1 MKIKGLRWMATFL
14 AACMLMGAVPATA
27 FAAKE
32 TTEAAETIP
41 QVYRMDD
48 DNDTVRLVIG
58 KTPTLY
64 IGKNGTVSVTL
75 MNMEDKDWIETE
87 IWIASEDD
95 FRNHYS
101 DEITKTEDRDSEE
114 SSIVQSMKTI
124 YPFEVTDSLNRH
136 YKVGHVNKK
145 AKKTVNLNVNVK
157 KGLEEGYYPILI
169 YISKRAQGEDGMSSE
184 YAKTI
189 MAWIETKKTTGTSET
204 NEDNSEPVAFALG
217 ENQPTP
223 SANYSEVMNF
233 DVNVRNTGYKTAY
246 DVRVDMELSEDIT
259 KFPFEINDG
268 NYDRQMGNMNPDQ
281 TVAVPFSMAVREKA
295 KSGYYPI
302 KFKIRYR
309 ENENGNFAAPV
320 EDTFYVRVY
329 GKDEDDSLDSEAG
342 ENERT
347 KARIIVDSFE
357 TDPAEIYAG
366 QDFTLKVRMK
376 NASNSIVASNI
387 LFTFESETVSD
398 SPVFTTVNGSN
409 SVVVNSL
416 APGASD
422 TLTIKFSS
430 SPTAEQRSYTIT
442 INEQYDSPE
451 FKNAEESIIVDIP
464 VKQYARLSTSNMDVM
479 PDSMTVGSESNVM
492 FGINNTGKVVLY
504 NVTVNFEAD
513 SIKPTDYYVGNI
525 KPGET
530 GNVDTMLSGIAATA
544 DDGTVHVIINYEDEN
559 GQPAEP
565 VEKELTLLV
574 EEEVQEDWNMDV
586 PEDMDVSGQ
595 PASGA
600 NNKLLLAGG
609 GVAFVAV
616 IAAIVFA
623 VKFIKKR
630 KEAKQQKDDENEIS

>member
-1 MKIKGLRWMATFL
+1 MATFL
-14 AACMLMGAVPATA
+14 AACMLMGVVPATA

-75 MNMEDKDWIETE
+75 MNMEDKDWVETE

-204 NEDNSEPVAFALG
+204 DEDSSEPVAFALG
-217 ENQPTP
+217 ENQSTP

-329 GKDEDDSLDSEAG
+329 GKDEADSLDSEAG

-376 NASNSIVASNI
+376 NASNSIAASNI
-387 LFTFESETVSD
+387 LFTFESEAVSD

-451 FKNAEESIIVDIP
+451 FKNAKEA
-464 VKQYARLSTSNMDVM
+464 VKIAVGLKQEARLNTGTIEVM
-479 PDSMTVGSESNVM
+479 PDAISVGEESNVM
-492 FGINNTGKVVLY
+492 FSINNTGKVMLY
-504 NVTVNFEAD
+504 NVNAVFEAD
-513 SIKPTDYYVGNI
+513 SIQKNEAYVGNI
-525 KPGET
+525 EPGKS
-530 GNVDTMLSGIAATA
+530 GNVDTMINGIAPTT
-544 DDGTVHVIINYEDEN
+544 DDGKVKLSITYEDEN
-559 GQPAEP
+559 GKVST
-565 VEKELTLLV
+565 VEKEIQLMVNEDQSMDESNVDDTWSSDD
-574 EEEVQEDWNMDV
+574 VQ
-586 PEDMDVSGQ
+586 PEPSTTD
-595 PASGA
+595 
-600 NNKLLLAGG
+600 KLKHLAIPVGIV
-609 GVAFVAV
+609 GVVLAAV
-616 IAAIVFA
+616 ILVVIRR
-623 VKFIKKR
+623 KK
-630 KEAKQQKDDENEIS
+630 KKAGMDDEIL

>member
-1 MKIKGLRWMATFL
+1 MATFL

-75 MNMEDKDWIETE
+75 MNMEDKDWVETE

-217 ENQPTP
+217 ENQSTP

-246 DVRVDMELSEDIT
+246 DVRVDMELSEDIA

-309 ENENGNFAAPV
+309 ENENGNFAAPI

-376 NASNSIVASNI
+376 NASNSIAASNI
-387 LFTFESETVSD
+387 LFTFESEAVSD

-451 FKNAEESIIVDIP
+451 FKNAKEA
-464 VKQYARLSTSNMDVM
+464 VKIAVGLKQEARLNTGTIEVM
-479 PDSMTVGSESNVM
+479 PDAISVGEESNVM
-492 FGINNTGKVVLY
+492 FSINNTGKVMLY
-504 NVTVNFEAD
+504 NVNAVFEAD
-513 SIKPTDYYVGNI
+513 SIQKNEAYVGNI
-525 KPGET
+525 EPGKS
-530 GNVDTMLSGIAATA
+530 GNVDTMINGIAPTT
-544 DDGTVHVIINYEDEN
+544 DDGKVKLSITYEDEN
-559 GQPAEP
+559 GKVST
-565 VEKELTLLV
+565 VEKEIQLMVNDDQSMDESNVDDTWNSDD
-574 EEEVQEDWNMDV
+574 VQ
-586 PEDMDVSGQ
+586 PEPSTTD
-595 PASGA
+595 
-600 NNKLLLAGG
+600 KLKHLAIPVGIV
-609 GVAFVAV
+609 GVVLAAV
-616 IAAIVFA
+616 ILVVIRR
-623 VKFIKKR
+623 KK
-630 KEAKQQKDDENEIS
+630 KKAGMDDEIL

>member
-1 MKIKGLRWMATFL
+1 MATFL

-217 ENQPTP
+217 ENQSTP

-246 DVRVDMELSEDIT
+246 DVRVDMELSEDIA

-309 ENENGNFAAPV
+309 ENENGNFAAPI

-451 FKNAEESIIVDIP
+451 FKNAKEA
-464 VKQYARLSTSNMDVM
+464 VKIAVGLKQEARLNTGTIEVM
-479 PDSMTVGSESNVM
+479 PDAISVGEESNVM
-492 FGINNTGKVVLY
+492 FSINNTGKVMLY
-504 NVTVNFEAD
+504 NVNAVFEAD
-513 SIKPTDYYVGNI
+513 SIQKNECYVGNI
-525 KPGET
+525 EPGKS
-530 GNVDTMLSGIAATA
+530 GNVDTMINGIAPTT
-544 DDGTVHVIINYEDEN
+544 DDGKVKLSITYEDEN
-559 GQPAEP
+559 GKVST
-565 VEKELTLLV
+565 VEKEIQLMVNEDQSMDESNVDDTWNSDD
-574 EEEVQEDWNMDV
+574 VQ
-586 PEDMDVSGQ
+586 PEPSTTD
-595 PASGA
+595 
-600 NNKLLLAGG
+600 KLKHLAIPVGIV
-609 GVAFVAV
+609 GVVLAAV
-616 IAAIVFA
+616 ILVVIRR
-623 VKFIKKR
+623 KK
-630 KEAKQQKDDENEIS
+630 KKAGMDDEIL

>member
-1 MKIKGLRWMATFL
+1 MATFL

-75 MNMEDKDWIETE
+75 MNMEDKDWVETE

-204 NEDNSEPVAFALG
+204 NEDSSEPVAFALG
-217 ENQPTP
+217 ENQSTP

-329 GKDEDDSLDSEAG
+329 GKDEADSLDSEAG

-376 NASNSIVASNI
+376 NASNSIAASNI
-387 LFTFESETVSD
+387 LFTFESEAVSD

-451 FKNAEESIIVDIP
+451 FKNAKEA
-464 VKQYARLSTSNMDVM
+464 VKIAVGLKQEARLNTGTIEVM
-479 PDSMTVGSESNVM
+479 PDAISVGEESNVM
-492 FGINNTGKVVLY
+492 FSINNTGKVMLY
-504 NVTVNFEAD
+504 NVNAVFEAD
-513 SIKPTDYYVGNI
+513 SIQKNEAYVGNI
-525 KPGET
+525 EPGKS
-530 GNVDTMLSGIAATA
+530 GNVDTMINGIAPTT
-544 DDGTVHVIINYEDEN
+544 DDGKVKLSITYEDEN
-559 GQPAEP
+559 GKVST
-565 VEKELTLLV
+565 VEKEIQLMVNEDQSMDESNVDDTWNSDD
-574 EEEVQEDWNMDV
+574 VQ
-586 PEDMDVSGQ
+586 PEPSTTD
-595 PASGA
+595 
-600 NNKLLLAGG
+600 KLKHLAIPVGIV
-609 GVAFVAV
+609 GVVLAAV
-616 IAAIVFA
+616 ILVVIRR
-623 VKFIKKR
+623 KK
-630 KEAKQQKDDENEIS
+630 KKAGMDDEIL

>member
-75 MNMEDKDWIETE
+75 MNMEDKDWVETE

-204 NEDNSEPVAFALG
+204 DEDSSEPVAFALG
-217 ENQPTP
+217 ENQSTP

-357 TDPAEIYAG
+357 TDPVEIYAG

-376 NASNSIVASNI
+376 NASNSIAASNI
-387 LFTFESETVSD
+387 LFTFESEAVSD

-451 FKNAEESIIVDIP
+451 FKNAKEA
-464 VKQYARLSTSNMDVM
+464 VKIAVGLKQEARLNTGTIEVM
-479 PDSMTVGSESNVM
+479 PDAISVGEESNVM
-492 FGINNTGKVVLY
+492 FSINNTGKVMLY
-504 NVTVNFEAD
+504 NVNAVFEAD
-513 SIKPTDYYVGNI
+513 SIQKNEAYVGNI
-525 KPGET
+525 EPGKS
-530 GNVDTMLSGIAATA
+530 GNVDTMINGIAPTT
-544 DDGTVHVIINYEDEN
+544 DDGKVKLSITYEDEN
-559 GQPAEP
+559 GKVST
-565 VEKELTLLV
+565 VEKEIQLMVNDDQSMDESNVDDTWNSDD
-574 EEEVQEDWNMDV
+574 VQ
-586 PEDMDVSGQ
+586 PEPSTTD
-595 PASGA
+595 
-600 NNKLLLAGG
+600 KLKHLAIPVGIV
-609 GVAFVAV
+609 GVVLAAV
-616 IAAIVFA
+616 ILVVIRR
-623 VKFIKKR
+623 KK
-630 KEAKQQKDDENEIS
+630 KKAGMDDEIL

>member
-1 MKIKGLRWMATFL
+1 MKIKGLRWIASFL
-14 AACMLMGAVPATA
+14 AVCVMVGTAPATA

-87 IWIASEDD
+87 VWIASEDD
-95 FRNHYS
+95 FKNHYA
-101 DEITKTEDRDSEE
+101 DEITNTESRDSEE
-114 SSIVQSMKTI
+114 SSIVQSMKTV
-124 YPFEVTDSLNRH
+124 YPFEITDSLNRH
-136 YKVGHVNKK
+136 YKIGHVNKK

-184 YAKTI
+184 YAKTM
-189 MAWIETKKTTGTSET
+189 MAWIETKKTTGSSET
-204 NEDNSEPVAFALG
+204 DEDTSEPVAFALG
-217 ENQPTP
+217 ENQSTP

-246 DVRVDMELSEDIT
+246 DVQVDMELSEDIT

-309 ENENGNFAAPV
+309 ENENGNFAAPI

-329 GKDEDDSLDSEAG
+329 GQDEDDSLDSDAG

-347 KARIIVDSFE
+347 KARIVVDGFE

-376 NASNSIVASNI
+376 NASSSITASNI
-387 LFTFESETVSD
+387 LFTFESEAVSD

-416 APGASD
+416 APGATD
-422 TLTIKFSS
+422 TLTMKFSS

-451 FKNAEESIIVDIP
+451 FKNAKEA
-464 VKQYARLSTSNMDVM
+464 VKIAVGLKQEARLNTGTIEVM
-479 PDSMTVGSESNVM
+479 PDSIEVGGETNVM
-492 FGINNTGKVVLY
+492 FSINNTGKVMLY
-504 NVTVNFEAD
+504 NVSAVFEAD
-513 SIKPTDYYVGNI
+513 SIQKTEAYVGNI
-525 KPGET
+525 EPGKS
-530 GNVDTMLSGIAATA
+530 GNVDTMITGTA
-544 DDGTVHVIINYEDEN
+544 LTMDDGKVRLSITYEDEN
-559 GQPAEP
+559 GKVST
-565 VEKELTLLV
+565 VEKEIQLMVNDDQGMDEGNIDDTWSSDDV
-574 EEEVQEDWNMDV
+574 ESE
-586 PEDMDVSGQ
+586 PS
-595 PASGA
+595 AT
-600 NNKLLLAGG
+600 NKLKHLAVPVGIV
-609 GVAFVAV
+609 GVVLIVV
-616 IAAIVFA
+616 ILVVIRR
-623 VKFIKKR
+623 KK
-630 KEAKQQKDDENEIS
+630 KKAGMDDEIL

>member
-1 MKIKGLRWMATFL
+1 MATFL

-217 ENQPTP
+217 ENQSTP

-376 NASNSIVASNI
+376 NASNSIAASNI

-451 FKNAEESIIVDIP
+451 FKNAKEA
-464 VKQYARLSTSNMDVM
+464 VKIAVGLKQEARLNTGTIEVM
-479 PDSMTVGSESNVM
+479 PDAIFVGEESNVM
-492 FGINNTGKVVLY
+492 FSINNTGKVMLY
-504 NVTVNFEAD
+504 NVNAVFEAD
-513 SIKPTDYYVGNI
+513 SIQKNEAYVGNI
-525 KPGET
+525 EPGKS
-530 GNVDTMLSGIAATA
+530 GNVDTMINGIAPTT
-544 DDGTVHVIINYEDEN
+544 DDGKVKLSITYEDEN
-559 GQPAEP
+559 GKVST
-565 VEKELTLLV
+565 VEKEIQLMVNEDQSMDESNIDDTWNSDD
-574 EEEVQEDWNMDV
+574 VQ
-586 PEDMDVSGQ
+586 PEPSTTD
-595 PASGA
+595 
-600 NNKLLLAGG
+600 KLKHLAIPVGIV
-609 GVAFVAV
+609 GVVLAAV
-616 IAAIVFA
+616 ILVVIRR
-623 VKFIKKR
+623 KK
-630 KEAKQQKDDENEIS
+630 KKAGMDDEIL

>member
-217 ENQPTP
+217 ENQSTP

-246 DVRVDMELSEDIT
+246 DVRVDMELSEDIA

-376 NASNSIVASNI
+376 NASNSIAASNI
-387 LFTFESETVSD
+387 LFTFESEAVSD

-451 FKNAEESIIVDIP
+451 FKNAKEA
-464 VKQYARLSTSNMDVM
+464 VKIAVGLKQEARLNTGTIEVM
-479 PDSMTVGSESNVM
+479 PDAISVGEESNVM
-492 FGINNTGKVVLY
+492 FSINNTGKVMLY
-504 NVTVNFEAD
+504 NVNAVFEAD
-513 SIKPTDYYVGNI
+513 SIQKNEAYVGNI
-525 KPGET
+525 EPGKS
-530 GNVDTMLSGIAATA
+530 GNVDTMINGIAPTT
-544 DDGTVHVIINYEDEN
+544 DDGKVKLSITYEDEN
-559 GQPAEP
+559 GKVST
-565 VEKELTLLV
+565 VEKEIQLMVNEDQSMDESNVDDTWSSDD
-574 EEEVQEDWNMDV
+574 VQ
-586 PEDMDVSGQ
+586 PEPSTTD
-595 PASGA
+595 
-600 NNKLLLAGG
+600 KLKHLAIPVGIV
-609 GVAFVAV
+609 GVVLAAV
-616 IAAIVFA
+616 ILVVIRR
-623 VKFIKKR
+623 KK
-630 KEAKQQKDDENEIS
+630 KKAGMDDEIL

>member
-1 MKIKGLRWMATFL
+1 MATFL

-376 NASNSIVASNI
+376 NASNSIAASNI

-442 INEQYDSPE
+442 INEQYDSPK
-451 FKNAEESIIVDIP
+451 FKNAKEA
-464 VKQYARLSTSNMDVM
+464 VKIAVGLKQEARLNTGTIEVM
-479 PDSMTVGSESNVM
+479 PDAISVGEESNVM
-492 FGINNTGKVVLY
+492 FSINNTGKVMLY
-504 NVTVNFEAD
+504 NVNAVFEAD
-513 SIKPTDYYVGNI
+513 SIQKNEAYVGNI
-525 KPGET
+525 EPGKS
-530 GNVDTMLSGIAATA
+530 GNVDTMINGIAPTM
-544 DDGTVHVIINYEDEN
+544 DDGKVKLSITYEDEN
-559 GQPAEP
+559 GKVST
-565 VEKELTLLV
+565 VEKEIQLMVNEDQSMDESNVDDTWNSDD
-574 EEEVQEDWNMDV
+574 VQ
-586 PEDMDVSGQ
+586 PEPSTTD
-595 PASGA
+595 
-600 NNKLLLAGG
+600 KLKHLAIPVGIV
-609 GVAFVAV
+609 GVVLAAV
-616 IAAIVFA
+616 ILVVIRR
-623 VKFIKKR
+623 KK
-630 KEAKQQKDDENEIS
+630 KKAGMDDEIL

>member
-204 NEDNSEPVAFALG
+204 DEDSSEPVAFALG

-451 FKNAEESIIVDIP
+451 FKNAKEA
-464 VKQYARLSTSNMDVM
+464 VKIAVGLKQEARLNTGTIEVM
-479 PDSMTVGSESNVM
+479 PDAISVGEESNVM
-492 FGINNTGKVVLY
+492 FSINNTGKVMLY
-504 NVTVNFEAD
+504 NVNAVFEAD
-513 SIKPTDYYVGNI
+513 SIQKNECYVGNI
-525 KPGET
+525 EPGKS
-530 GNVDTMLSGIAATA
+530 GNVDTMINGIAPTA
-544 DDGTVHVIINYEDEN
+544 DDGKVKLSITYEDEN
-559 GQPAEP
+559 GKVST
-565 VEKELTLLV
+565 VEKEIQLMV
-574 EEEVQEDWNMDV
+574 NEDQSMDESNV
-586 PEDMDVSGQ
+586 DDTWSSDDIQPEPSTTD
-595 PASGA
+595 
-600 NNKLLLAGG
+600 KLKHLAIPVGIV
-609 GVAFVAV
+609 GVVLAAV
-616 IAAIVFA
+616 ILVVIRR
-623 VKFIKKR
+623 KK
-630 KEAKQQKDDENEIS
+630 KKAGMDDEIL

>member
-1 MKIKGLRWMATFL
+1 MATFL

-217 ENQPTP
+217 ENQSTP

-329 GKDEDDSLDSEAG
+329 GKEEDGSLDSEAG

-451 FKNAEESIIVDIP
+451 FKNAKEA
-464 VKQYARLSTSNMDVM
+464 VKIAVGLKQEARLNTGTIEVM
-479 PDSMTVGSESNVM
+479 PDAISVGGESNVM
-492 FGINNTGKVVLY
+492 FSINNTGKVMLY
-504 NVTVNFEAD
+504 NVNAVFEAD
-513 SIKPTDYYVGNI
+513 SIQKNEAYVGNI
-525 KPGET
+525 EPGKS
-530 GNVDTMLSGIAATA
+530 GNVDTMINGIAPTT
-544 DDGTVHVIINYEDEN
+544 DDGKVKLSITYEDEN
-559 GQPAEP
+559 GKVST
-565 VEKELTLLV
+565 VEKEIQLMVNEDQSMDESNIDDTWNSDD
-574 EEEVQEDWNMDV
+574 VQ
-586 PEDMDVSGQ
+586 PEPSTTD
-595 PASGA
+595 
-600 NNKLLLAGG
+600 KLKHLAIPVGIV
-609 GVAFVAV
+609 GVVLAAV
-616 IAAIVFA
+616 ILVVIRR
-623 VKFIKKR
+623 KK
-630 KEAKQQKDDENEIS
+630 KKAGMDDEIL

>member
-1 MKIKGLRWMATFL
+1 MATFL

-246 DVRVDMELSEDIT
+246 DVRVDMELSEDIA

-329 GKDEDDSLDSEAG
+329 GKDENDSLDSEAG

-376 NASNSIVASNI
+376 NASNSIAASNI
-387 LFTFESETVSD
+387 LFTFESEAVSD

-451 FKNAEESIIVDIP
+451 FKNAKEA
-464 VKQYARLSTSNMDVM
+464 VKIAVGLKQEARLNTGTIEVM
-479 PDSMTVGSESNVM
+479 PDAISVGEESNVM
-492 FGINNTGKVVLY
+492 FSINNTGKVMLY
-504 NVTVNFEAD
+504 NVNAVFEAD
-513 SIKPTDYYVGNI
+513 SIQKNEAYVGNI
-525 KPGET
+525 EPGKS
-530 GNVDTMLSGIAATA
+530 GNVDTMINGIAPTT
-544 DDGTVHVIINYEDEN
+544 DDGKVKLSITYEDEN
-559 GQPAEP
+559 GKVSTVGKEIQLMVNEDQSMDESNVDDTWNSDDVQPEP
-565 VEKELTLLV
+565 STT
-574 EEEVQEDWNMDV
+574 D
-586 PEDMDVSGQ
+586 
-595 PASGA
+595 
-600 NNKLLLAGG
+600 KLKHLAIPVGIV
-609 GVAFVAV
+609 GVVLAAV
-616 IAAIVFA
+616 ILVVIRR
-623 VKFIKKR
+623 KK
-630 KEAKQQKDDENEIS
+630 KKAGMDDEIL

>member
-1 MKIKGLRWMATFL
+1 MATFL

-75 MNMEDKDWIETE
+75 MNMEDKDWVETE

-204 NEDNSEPVAFALG
+204 DEDSSEPVAFALG
-217 ENQPTP
+217 ENQSTP

-329 GKDEDDSLDSEAG
+329 GKDEADSLDSEAG

-376 NASNSIVASNI
+376 NASNSIAASNI
-387 LFTFESETVSD
+387 LFTFESEAVSD

-451 FKNAEESIIVDIP
+451 FKNAKEA
-464 VKQYARLSTSNMDVM
+464 VKIAVGLKQEARLNTGTIEVM
-479 PDSMTVGSESNVM
+479 PDAISVGEESNVM
-492 FGINNTGKVVLY
+492 FSINNTGKVMLY
-504 NVTVNFEAD
+504 NVNAVFEAD
-513 SIKPTDYYVGNI
+513 SIQKNEAYVGNI
-525 KPGET
+525 EPGKS
-530 GNVDTMLSGIAATA
+530 GNVDTMINGIAPTT
-544 DDGTVHVIINYEDEN
+544 DDGKVKLSITYEDEN
-559 GQPAEP
+559 GKVST
-565 VEKELTLLV
+565 VEKEIQLMV
-574 EEEVQEDWNMDV
+574 NEDQSMDESNVDDTWNSDDIQ
-586 PEDMDVSGQ
+586 PEPSTTD
-595 PASGA
+595 
-600 NNKLLLAGG
+600 KLKHLAIPVGIV
-609 GVAFVAV
+609 GVVLAAV
-616 IAAIVFA
+616 ILVAIRR
-623 VKFIKKR
+623 KK
-630 KEAKQQKDDENEIS
+630 KKAGMDDEIL

>member
-246 DVRVDMELSEDIT
+246 DVRVDMELSEDIA

-309 ENENGNFAAPV
+309 ENENGNFAAPI

-451 FKNAEESIIVDIP
+451 FKNAKEA
-464 VKQYARLSTSNMDVM
+464 VKIAVGLKQEARLNTGTIEVM
-479 PDSMTVGSESNVM
+479 PDAISVGEESNVM
-492 FGINNTGKVVLY
+492 FSINNTGKVMLY
-504 NVTVNFEAD
+504 NVNAVFEAD
-513 SIKPTDYYVGNI
+513 SIQKNEAYVGNI
-525 KPGET
+525 EPGKS
-530 GNVDTMLSGIAATA
+530 GNVDTMINGIAPTA
-544 DDGTVHVIINYEDEN
+544 DDGKVKLSITYEDEN
-559 GQPAEP
+559 GKVST
-565 VEKELTLLV
+565 VEKEIQLMVNEDQSMDESNVDDTWNSDD
-574 EEEVQEDWNMDV
+574 VQ
-586 PEDMDVSGQ
+586 PEPSTTD
-595 PASGA
+595 
-600 NNKLLLAGG
+600 KLKHLAIPVGIV
-609 GVAFVAV
+609 GVVLAAV
-616 IAAIVFA
+616 ILVVIRR
-623 VKFIKKR
+623 KK
-630 KEAKQQKDDENEIS
+630 KKAGMDDEIL

>member
-14 AACMLMGAVPATA
+14 AVCMLMGAVPATA

-204 NEDNSEPVAFALG
+204 DEDSSEPVAFALG
-217 ENQPTP
+217 ENQSTP

-329 GKDEDDSLDSEAG
+329 GKDEADSLDSEAG

-376 NASNSIVASNI
+376 NASNSIAASNI

-451 FKNAEESIIVDIP
+451 FKNAKEA
-464 VKQYARLSTSNMDVM
+464 VKIAVGLKQEARLNTGTIEVM
-479 PDSMTVGSESNVM
+479 PDAISVGEESNVM
-492 FGINNTGKVVLY
+492 FSINNTGKVMLY
-504 NVTVNFEAD
+504 NVNAVFEAD
-513 SIKPTDYYVGNI
+513 SIQKNEAYVGNI
-525 KPGET
+525 EPGKS
-530 GNVDTMLSGIAATA
+530 GNVDTMINGIAPTT
-544 DDGTVHVIINYEDEN
+544 DDGKVKLSITYEDEN
-559 GQPAEP
+559 GKVST
-565 VEKELTLLV
+565 VEKEIQLMVNEDQSMDESNVDDTWSSDD
-574 EEEVQEDWNMDV
+574 VQ
-586 PEDMDVSGQ
+586 PEPSTTD
-595 PASGA
+595 
-600 NNKLLLAGG
+600 KLKHLAIPVGIV
-609 GVAFVAV
+609 GVVLAAV
-616 IAAIVFA
+616 ILVVIRR
-623 VKFIKKR
+623 KK
-630 KEAKQQKDDENEIS
+630 KKAGMDDEIL

>member
-75 MNMEDKDWIETE
+75 MNMEDKDWVETE

-217 ENQPTP
+217 ENQSTP

-309 ENENGNFAAPV
+309 ENENGNFAAPI

-329 GKDEDDSLDSEAG
+329 GKDEGDSLDSEAG

-376 NASNSIVASNI
+376 NASNSIAASNI
-387 LFTFESETVSD
+387 LFTFESEAVSD

-451 FKNAEESIIVDIP
+451 FKNAKEA
-464 VKQYARLSTSNMDVM
+464 VKIAVGLKQEARLNTGTIEVM
-479 PDSMTVGSESNVM
+479 PDAISVGEESNVM
-492 FGINNTGKVVLY
+492 FSINNTGKVMLY
-504 NVTVNFEAD
+504 NVNAVFEAD
-513 SIKPTDYYVGNI
+513 SIQKNECYVGNI
-525 KPGET
+525 EPGKS
-530 GNVDTMLSGIAATA
+530 GNVDTMINGIAPTT
-544 DDGTVHVIINYEDEN
+544 DDGKVKLSITYEDEN
-559 GQPAEP
+559 GKVST
-565 VEKELTLLV
+565 VEKEIQLMV
-574 EEEVQEDWNMDV
+574 NEDQSMDESNV
-586 PEDMDVSGQ
+586 DDTWSSDDIQPEPSTTD
-595 PASGA
+595 
-600 NNKLLLAGG
+600 KLKHLAIPVGIV
-609 GVAFVAV
+609 GVVLAAV
-616 IAAIVFA
+616 ILVVIRR
-623 VKFIKKR
+623 KK
-630 KEAKQQKDDENEIS
+630 KKAGMDDEIL

>member
-217 ENQPTP
+217 ENQSTP

-246 DVRVDMELSEDIT
+246 DVRVDMELSEDIA

-281 TVAVPFSMAVREKA
+281 TVAIPFSMAVREKA

-309 ENENGNFAAPV
+309 ENENGNFAAPI

-451 FKNAEESIIVDIP
+451 FKNAKEA
-464 VKQYARLSTSNMDVM
+464 VKIAVGLKQEARLNTGTIEVM
-479 PDSMTVGSESNVM
+479 PDAISVGEESNVM
-492 FGINNTGKVVLY
+492 FSINNTGKVMLY
-504 NVTVNFEAD
+504 NVNAVFEAD
-513 SIKPTDYYVGNI
+513 SIQKNEAYVGNI
-525 KPGET
+525 EPGKS
-530 GNVDTMLSGIAATA
+530 GNVDTMINGIAPTT
-544 DDGTVHVIINYEDEN
+544 DDGKVKLSITYEDEN
-559 GQPAEP
+559 GKVST
-565 VEKELTLLV
+565 VEKEIQLMVNEDQSMDESNVDDTWNSDD
-574 EEEVQEDWNMDV
+574 VQ
-586 PEDMDVSGQ
+586 PEPSTTD
-595 PASGA
+595 
-600 NNKLLLAGG
+600 KLKHLAIPVGIV
-609 GVAFVAV
+609 GVVLAAV
-616 IAAIVFA
+616 ILVVIRR
-623 VKFIKKR
+623 KK
-630 KEAKQQKDDENEIS
+630 KKAGMDDEIL

>member
-1 MKIKGLRWMATFL
+1 MATFL

-75 MNMEDKDWIETE
+75 MNMEDKDWVETE

-189 MAWIETKKTTGTSET
+189 MACIETKKTTGTSET

-217 ENQPTP
+217 ENQSTP

-281 TVAVPFSMAVREKA
+281 TVAIPFSMAVREKA

-329 GKDEDDSLDSEAG
+329 GKDENDSLDSEAG

-376 NASNSIVASNI
+376 NASNSIAASNI
-387 LFTFESETVSD
+387 LFTFESEAVSD

-451 FKNAEESIIVDIP
+451 FKNAKEA
-464 VKQYARLSTSNMDVM
+464 VKIAVGLKQEARLNTGTIEVM
-479 PDSMTVGSESNVM
+479 PDAISVGEESNVM
-492 FGINNTGKVVLY
+492 FSINNTGKVMLY
-504 NVTVNFEAD
+504 NVNAVFEAD
-513 SIKPTDYYVGNI
+513 SIQKNEAYVGNI
-525 KPGET
+525 EPGKS
-530 GNVDTMLSGIAATA
+530 GNVDTMINGIAPTT
-544 DDGTVHVIINYEDEN
+544 DDGKVKLSITYEDEN
-559 GQPAEP
+559 GKVST
-565 VEKELTLLV
+565 VEKEIQLMV
-574 EEEVQEDWNMDV
+574 NEDQSMDESNV
-586 PEDMDVSGQ
+586 DDTWSSDDIQPEPSTTD
-595 PASGA
+595 
-600 NNKLLLAGG
+600 KLKHLAIPVGIV
-609 GVAFVAV
+609 GVVLAAV
-616 IAAIVFA
+616 ILVVIRR
-623 VKFIKKR
+623 KK
-630 KEAKQQKDDENEIS
+630 KKAGMDDEIL

>member
-1 MKIKGLRWMATFL
+1 MATFL

-75 MNMEDKDWIETE
+75 MNMEDKDWVETE

-217 ENQPTP
+217 ENQSTP

-246 DVRVDMELSEDIT
+246 DVRVDMELSEDIA

-329 GKDEDDSLDSEAG
+329 GKDENDSLDSEAG

-376 NASNSIVASNI
+376 NASNSIAASNI
-387 LFTFESETVSD
+387 LFTFESEAVSD

-451 FKNAEESIIVDIP
+451 FKNAKEA
-464 VKQYARLSTSNMDVM
+464 VKIAVGLKQEARLNTGTIEVM
-479 PDSMTVGSESNVM
+479 PDAISVGEESNVM
-492 FGINNTGKVVLY
+492 FSINNTGKVMLY
-504 NVTVNFEAD
+504 NVNAVFEAD
-513 SIKPTDYYVGNI
+513 SIQKNEAYVGNI
-525 KPGET
+525 EPGKS
-530 GNVDTMLSGIAATA
+530 GNVDTMINGIAPTT
-544 DDGTVHVIINYEDEN
+544 DDGKVKLSITYEDEN
-559 GQPAEP
+559 GKVST
-565 VEKELTLLV
+565 VEKEIQLMVNEDQSMDESNVDDTWNSDD
-574 EEEVQEDWNMDV
+574 VQ
-586 PEDMDVSGQ
+586 PEPSTTD
-595 PASGA
+595 
-600 NNKLLLAGG
+600 KLKHLAIPVGIV
-609 GVAFVAV
+609 GVVLAAV
-616 IAAIVFA
+616 ILVVIRR
-623 VKFIKKR
+623 KK
-630 KEAKQQKDDENEIS
+630 KKAGMDDEIL

>member
-1 MKIKGLRWMATFL
+1 MATFL

-217 ENQPTP
+217 ENQHTP

-246 DVRVDMELSEDIT
+246 DVRVDMELSEDIA

-309 ENENGNFAAPV
+309 ENENGNFAAPI

-376 NASNSIVASNI
+376 NASNSIAASNI

-451 FKNAEESIIVDIP
+451 FKNAKEA
-464 VKQYARLSTSNMDVM
+464 VKIAVGLKQEARLNTGTIEVM
-479 PDSMTVGSESNVM
+479 PDAISVGEESNVM
-492 FGINNTGKVVLY
+492 FSINNTGKVMLY
-504 NVTVNFEAD
+504 NVNAVFEAD
-513 SIKPTDYYVGNI
+513 SIQKNEAYVGNI
-525 KPGET
+525 EPGKS
-530 GNVDTMLSGIAATA
+530 GNVDTMINGIAPTM
-544 DDGTVHVIINYEDEN
+544 DDGKVKLSITYEDEN
-559 GQPAEP
+559 GKVST
-565 VEKELTLLV
+565 VEKEIQLMV
-574 EEEVQEDWNMDV
+574 NEDQSMDESNV
-586 PEDMDVSGQ
+586 DDTWSSDDIQPEPSTTD
-595 PASGA
+595 
-600 NNKLLLAGG
+600 KLKHLAIPVGIV
-609 GVAFVAV
+609 GVVLAAV
-616 IAAIVFA
+616 ILVVIRR
-623 VKFIKKR
+623 KK
-630 KEAKQQKDDENEIS
+630 KKAGMDDEIL

>member
-1 MKIKGLRWMATFL
+1 MKIKGLRCMATFL

-75 MNMEDKDWIETE
+75 MNMEDKDWVETE

-204 NEDNSEPVAFALG
+204 DEDSSEPVAFALG
-217 ENQPTP
+217 ENQSTP

-309 ENENGNFAAPV
+309 ENENGNFAAPI

-376 NASNSIVASNI
+376 NASNSIAASNI

-451 FKNAEESIIVDIP
+451 FKNAKEA
-464 VKQYARLSTSNMDVM
+464 VKIAVGLKQEARLNTGTIEVM
-479 PDSMTVGSESNVM
+479 PDAISVGEESNVM
-492 FGINNTGKVVLY
+492 FSINNTGKVMLY
-504 NVTVNFEAD
+504 NVNAVFEAD
-513 SIKPTDYYVGNI
+513 SIQKNEAYVGNI
-525 KPGET
+525 EPGKS
-530 GNVDTMLSGIAATA
+530 GNVDTMINGIAPTM
-544 DDGTVHVIINYEDEN
+544 DDGKVKLSITYEDEN
-559 GQPAEP
+559 GKVST
-565 VEKELTLLV
+565 VEKEIQLMVNEDQSMDESNVDDTWNSDD
-574 EEEVQEDWNMDV
+574 VQ
-586 PEDMDVSGQ
+586 PEPSTTD
-595 PASGA
+595 
-600 NNKLLLAGG
+600 KLKHLAIPVGIV
-609 GVAFVAV
+609 GVVLAAV
-616 IAAIVFA
+616 ILVVIRR
-623 VKFIKKR
+623 KK
-630 KEAKQQKDDENEIS
+630 KKAGMDDEIL

>member
-75 MNMEDKDWIETE
+75 MNMEDKDWVETE

-217 ENQPTP
+217 ENQSTP

-246 DVRVDMELSEDIT
+246 DVRVDMELSEDIA

-268 NYDRQMGNMNPDQ
+268 NYDRQLGNMNPDQ

-376 NASNSIVASNI
+376 NASNSIAASNI
-387 LFTFESETVSD
+387 LFTFESEAVSD

-451 FKNAEESIIVDIP
+451 FKNAKEA
-464 VKQYARLSTSNMDVM
+464 VKIAVGLKQEARLNTGTIEVM
-479 PDSMTVGSESNVM
+479 PDAISVGEESNVM
-492 FGINNTGKVVLY
+492 FSINNTGKVMLY
-504 NVTVNFEAD
+504 NVNAVFEAD
-513 SIKPTDYYVGNI
+513 SIQKNEAYVGNI
-525 KPGET
+525 EPGKS
-530 GNVDTMLSGIAATA
+530 GNVDTMINGIAPTT
-544 DDGTVHVIINYEDEN
+544 DDGKVKLSITYEDEN
-559 GQPAEP
+559 GKVST
-565 VEKELTLLV
+565 VEKEIQLMV
-574 EEEVQEDWNMDV
+574 NEDQSMDESNV
-586 PEDMDVSGQ
+586 DDTWSSDDIQPEPSTTD
-595 PASGA
+595 
-600 NNKLLLAGG
+600 KLKHLAIPVGIV
-609 GVAFVAV
+609 GVVLAAV
-616 IAAIVFA
+616 ILVVIRR
-623 VKFIKKR
+623 KK
-630 KEAKQQKDDENEIS
+630 KKAGMDDEIL

>member
-75 MNMEDKDWIETE
+75 MNMEDKDWVETE

-204 NEDNSEPVAFALG
+204 DEDSSEPVAFALG
-217 ENQPTP
+217 ENQSTP

-329 GKDEDDSLDSEAG
+329 GKDEADSLDSEAG

-376 NASNSIVASNI
+376 NASNSIAASNI
-387 LFTFESETVSD
+387 LFTFESEAVSD

-451 FKNAEESIIVDIP
+451 FKNAKEA
-464 VKQYARLSTSNMDVM
+464 VKIAVGLKQEARLNTGTIEVM
-479 PDSMTVGSESNVM
+479 PDSISVGEESNVM
-492 FGINNTGKVVLY
+492 FSINNTGKVMLY
-504 NVTVNFEAD
+504 NVNAVFEAD
-513 SIKPTDYYVGNI
+513 SIQKNEAYVGNI
-525 KPGET
+525 EPGKS
-530 GNVDTMLSGIAATA
+530 GNVDTMINGIAPTT
-544 DDGTVHVIINYEDEN
+544 DDGKVKLSITYEDEN
-559 GQPAEP
+559 GKVST
-565 VEKELTLLV
+565 VEKEIQLMVNEDQSMDESNVDDTWNSDD
-574 EEEVQEDWNMDV
+574 VQ
-586 PEDMDVSGQ
+586 PEPSTTD
-595 PASGA
+595 
-600 NNKLLLAGG
+600 KLKHLAIPVGIV
-609 GVAFVAV
+609 GVVLAAV
-616 IAAIVFA
+616 ILVVIRR
-623 VKFIKKR
+623 KK
-630 KEAKQQKDDENEIS
+630 KKAGMDDEIL

>member
-246 DVRVDMELSEDIT
+246 DVRVDMELSEDIA

-309 ENENGNFAAPV
+309 ENENGNFAAPI

-376 NASNSIVASNI
+376 NASNSIAASNI

-451 FKNAEESIIVDIP
+451 FKNAKEA
-464 VKQYARLSTSNMDVM
+464 VKIAVGLKQEARLNTGTIEVM
-479 PDSMTVGSESNVM
+479 PDAISVGEESNVM
-492 FGINNTGKVVLY
+492 FSINNTGKVMLY
-504 NVTVNFEAD
+504 NVNAVFEAD
-513 SIKPTDYYVGNI
+513 SIQKNEAYVGNI
-525 KPGET
+525 EPGKS
-530 GNVDTMLSGIAATA
+530 GNVDTMINGIAPTM
-544 DDGTVHVIINYEDEN
+544 DDGKVKLSITYEDEN
-559 GQPAEP
+559 GKVST
-565 VEKELTLLV
+565 VEKEIQLMV
-574 EEEVQEDWNMDV
+574 NEDQSMDESNV
-586 PEDMDVSGQ
+586 DDTWSSDDIQPEPSTTD
-595 PASGA
+595 
-600 NNKLLLAGG
+600 KLKHLAIPVGIV
-609 GVAFVAV
+609 GVVLAAV
-616 IAAIVFA
+616 ILVVIRR
-623 VKFIKKR
+623 KK
-630 KEAKQQKDDENEIS
+630 KKAGMDDEIL

>member
-204 NEDNSEPVAFALG
+204 DEDSSEPVAFALG
-217 ENQPTP
+217 ENQSTP

-376 NASNSIVASNI
+376 NASNSIAASNI

-451 FKNAEESIIVDIP
+451 FKNAKEA
-464 VKQYARLSTSNMDVM
+464 VKIAVGLKQEARLNTGTIEVM
-479 PDSMTVGSESNVM
+479 PDAISVGEESNVM
-492 FGINNTGKVVLY
+492 FSINNTGKVMLY
-504 NVTVNFEAD
+504 NVNAVFEAD
-513 SIKPTDYYVGNI
+513 SIQKNEAYVGNI
-525 KPGET
+525 EPGKS
-530 GNVDTMLSGIAATA
+530 GNVDTMINGIAPTT
-544 DDGTVHVIINYEDEN
+544 DDGKVKLSITYEDEN
-559 GQPAEP
+559 GKVST
-565 VEKELTLLV
+565 VEKEIQLMVNDDQSMDESNVDDTWNSDD
-574 EEEVQEDWNMDV
+574 VQ
-586 PEDMDVSGQ
+586 PEPSTTD
-595 PASGA
+595 
-600 NNKLLLAGG
+600 KLKHLAIPVGIV
-609 GVAFVAV
+609 GVVLAAV
-616 IAAIVFA
+616 ILVVIRR
-623 VKFIKKR
+623 KK
-630 KEAKQQKDDENEIS
+630 KKAGMDDEIL

>member
-1 MKIKGLRWMATFL
+1 MATFL
-14 AACMLMGAVPATA
+14 VACMLIGAVPATA

-184 YAKTI
+184 YAKTM

-204 NEDNSEPVAFALG
+204 AEDSSEPVAFALG
-217 ENQPTP
+217 ENQSTP

-309 ENENGNFAAPV
+309 ENENGNFAAPI

-376 NASNSIVASNI
+376 NASNSIAASNI
-387 LFTFESETVSD
+387 LFTFESEAVSD

-451 FKNAEESIIVDIP
+451 FKNAKEA
-464 VKQYARLSTSNMDVM
+464 VKIAVGLKQEARLNTGTIEVM
-479 PDSMTVGSESNVM
+479 PDAISVGEESNVM
-492 FGINNTGKVVLY
+492 FSINNTGKVMLY
-504 NVTVNFEAD
+504 NVNAVFEAD
-513 SIKPTDYYVGNI
+513 SIQKNEAYVGNI
-525 KPGET
+525 EPGKS
-530 GNVDTMLSGIAATA
+530 GNVDTMINGIAPTS
-544 DDGTVHVIINYEDEN
+544 DDGKVKLSITYEDEN
-559 GQPAEP
+559 GKVST
-565 VEKELTLLV
+565 VEKEIQLMV
-574 EEEVQEDWNMDV
+574 NEDQSMDESKV
-586 PEDMDVSGQ
+586 DDTWSSDDIQPEPSTTD
-595 PASGA
+595 
-600 NNKLLLAGG
+600 KLKHLAIPVGIV
-609 GVAFVAV
+609 GVVLAAV
-616 IAAIVFA
+616 IIV
-623 VKFIKKR
+623 VIRRKK
-630 KEAKQQKDDENEIS
+630 KKAGMDDEIL

>member
-1 MKIKGLRWMATFL
+1 MATFL

-75 MNMEDKDWIETE
+75 MNMEDKDWVETE

-184 YAKTI
+184 YAKTM

-217 ENQPTP
+217 ENQSTP

-246 DVRVDMELSEDIT
+246 DVRVDMELSEDIA

-329 GKDEDDSLDSEAG
+329 GKDEGDSLDSEAG

-376 NASNSIVASNI
+376 NASNSIAASNI
-387 LFTFESETVSD
+387 LFTFESEAVSD

-451 FKNAEESIIVDIP
+451 FKNAKEA
-464 VKQYARLSTSNMDVM
+464 VKIAVGLKQEARLNTGTIEVM
-479 PDSMTVGSESNVM
+479 PDAISVGEESNVM
-492 FGINNTGKVVLY
+492 FSINNTGKVMLY
-504 NVTVNFEAD
+504 NVNAVFEAD
-513 SIKPTDYYVGNI
+513 SIQKNEAYVGNI
-525 KPGET
+525 EPGKS
-530 GNVDTMLSGIAATA
+530 GNVDTMINGIAPTA
-544 DDGTVHVIINYEDEN
+544 DDGKVKLSITYEDEN
-559 GQPAEP
+559 GKVST
-565 VEKELTLLV
+565 VEKEIQLMV
-574 EEEVQEDWNMDV
+574 NEDQSMDESNV
-586 PEDMDVSGQ
+586 DDTWSSDDIQPEPSTTD
-595 PASGA
+595 
-600 NNKLLLAGG
+600 KLKHLAIPVGIV
-609 GVAFVAV
+609 GVVLAAV
-616 IAAIVFA
+616 ILVVIRR
-623 VKFIKKR
+623 KK
-630 KEAKQQKDDENEIS
+630 KKAGMDDEIL

>member
-75 MNMEDKDWIETE
+75 MNMEDKDWVETE

-204 NEDNSEPVAFALG
+204 DEDSSEPVAFALG
-217 ENQPTP
+217 ENQSTP

-246 DVRVDMELSEDIT
+246 DVRVDMVLSEDIT

-268 NYDRQMGNMNPDQ
+268 NYNRQMGNMNPDQ

-376 NASNSIVASNI
+376 NASNSIAASNI
-387 LFTFESETVSD
+387 LFTFESEAVSD

-451 FKNAEESIIVDIP
+451 FKNAKEA
-464 VKQYARLSTSNMDVM
+464 VKIAVGLKQEARLNTGTIEVM
-479 PDSMTVGSESNVM
+479 PDAISVGEESNVM
-492 FGINNTGKVVLY
+492 FSINNTGKVMLY
-504 NVTVNFEAD
+504 NVNAVFEAD
-513 SIKPTDYYVGNI
+513 SIQKNEAYVGNI
-525 KPGET
+525 EPGKS
-530 GNVDTMLSGIAATA
+530 GNVDTMINGIAPTT
-544 DDGTVHVIINYEDEN
+544 DDGKVKLSITYEDEN
-559 GQPAEP
+559 GKVST
-565 VEKELTLLV
+565 VEKEIQLMVNEDQSMDESNVDDTWNSDD
-574 EEEVQEDWNMDV
+574 VQ
-586 PEDMDVSGQ
+586 PEPSTTD
-595 PASGA
+595 
-600 NNKLLLAGG
+600 KLKHLAIPVGIV
-609 GVAFVAV
+609 GVVLAAV
-616 IAAIVFA
+616 ILVVIRR
-623 VKFIKKR
+623 KK
-630 KEAKQQKDDENEIS
+630 KKAGMDDEIL

>member
-75 MNMEDKDWIETE
+75 MNMEDKDWVETE

-217 ENQPTP
+217 ENQSTP

-281 TVAVPFSMAVREKA
+281 TVAIPFSMAVREKA

-329 GKDEDDSLDSEAG
+329 GKDEGDSLDSEAG

-376 NASNSIVASNI
+376 NASNSIAASNI
-387 LFTFESETVSD
+387 LFTFESEAVSD

-451 FKNAEESIIVDIP
+451 FKNAKEA
-464 VKQYARLSTSNMDVM
+464 VKIAVGLKQEARLNTGTIEVM
-479 PDSMTVGSESNVM
+479 PDAISVGEESNVM
-492 FGINNTGKVVLY
+492 FSINNTGKVMLY
-504 NVTVNFEAD
+504 NVNAVFEAD
-513 SIKPTDYYVGNI
+513 SIQKNEAYVGNI
-525 KPGET
+525 EPGKS
-530 GNVDTMLSGIAATA
+530 GNVDTMINGIAPTM
-544 DDGTVHVIINYEDEN
+544 DDGKVKLSITYEDEN
-559 GQPAEP
+559 GKVST
-565 VEKELTLLV
+565 VEKEIQLMV
-574 EEEVQEDWNMDV
+574 NEDQSMDESNV
-586 PEDMDVSGQ
+586 DDTWSSDDIQPEPSTTD
-595 PASGA
+595 
-600 NNKLLLAGG
+600 KLKHLAIPVGIV
-609 GVAFVAV
+609 GVVLAAV
-616 IAAIVFA
+616 ILVVIRR
-623 VKFIKKR
+623 KK
-630 KEAKQQKDDENEIS
+630 KKAGMDDEIL

>member
-1 MKIKGLRWMATFL
+1 MATFL

-246 DVRVDMELSEDIT
+246 DVRVDMELSEDIA

-329 GKDEDDSLDSEAG
+329 GKDEDASLDSEAG

-376 NASNSIVASNI
+376 NASNSIAASNI
-387 LFTFESETVSD
+387 LFTFESEAVSD

-451 FKNAEESIIVDIP
+451 FKNAKEA
-464 VKQYARLSTSNMDVM
+464 VKIAVGLKQEARLNTGTIEVM
-479 PDSMTVGSESNVM
+479 PDAISVGEESNVM
-492 FGINNTGKVVLY
+492 FSINNTGKVMLY
-504 NVTVNFEAD
+504 NVNAVFEAD
-513 SIKPTDYYVGNI
+513 SIQKNEAYVGNI
-525 KPGET
+525 EPGKS
-530 GNVDTMLSGIAATA
+530 GNVDTMINGIAPTT
-544 DDGTVHVIINYEDEN
+544 DDGKVKLSITYEDEN
-559 GQPAEP
+559 GKVST
-565 VEKELTLLV
+565 VEKEIQLMVNEDQSMDESNVDDTWNSDD
-574 EEEVQEDWNMDV
+574 VQ
-586 PEDMDVSGQ
+586 PEPSTTD
-595 PASGA
+595 
-600 NNKLLLAGG
+600 KLKHLAIPVGIV
-609 GVAFVAV
+609 GVVLAAV
-616 IAAIVFA
+616 ILVVIRR
-623 VKFIKKR
+623 KK
-630 KEAKQQKDDENEIS
+630 KKAGMDDEIL

>member
-1 MKIKGLRWMATFL
+1 MATFL

-246 DVRVDMELSEDIT
+246 DVRVDMELSEDIA

-451 FKNAEESIIVDIP
+451 FKNAKEA
-464 VKQYARLSTSNMDVM
+464 VKIAVGLKQEARLNTGTIEVM
-479 PDSMTVGSESNVM
+479 PDAISVGEESNVM
-492 FGINNTGKVVLY
+492 FSINNTGKVMLY
-504 NVTVNFEAD
+504 NVNAVFEAD
-513 SIKPTDYYVGNI
+513 SIQKNEAYVGNI
-525 KPGET
+525 EPGKS
-530 GNVDTMLSGIAATA
+530 GNVDTMINGIAPTM
-544 DDGTVHVIINYEDEN
+544 DDGKVKLSITYEDEN
-559 GQPAEP
+559 GKVST
-565 VEKELTLLV
+565 VEKEIQLMV
-574 EEEVQEDWNMDV
+574 NEDQSMDESNV
-586 PEDMDVSGQ
+586 DDTWSSDDIQPEPSTTD
-595 PASGA
+595 
-600 NNKLLLAGG
+600 KLKHLAIPVGIV
-609 GVAFVAV
+609 GVVLAAV
-616 IAAIVFA
+616 ILVVIRR
-623 VKFIKKR
+623 KK
-630 KEAKQQKDDENEIS
+630 KKAGMDDEIR

>member
-1 MKIKGLRWMATFL
+1 MATFL

-75 MNMEDKDWIETE
+75 MNMEDKDWVETE

-204 NEDNSEPVAFALG
+204 DEDSSEPVAFALG
-217 ENQPTP
+217 ENQSTP

-268 NYDRQMGNMNPDQ
+268 NYDRQIGNMNPDQ

-376 NASNSIVASNI
+376 NASNSIAASNI
-387 LFTFESETVSD
+387 LFTFESEAVSD

-451 FKNAEESIIVDIP
+451 FKNAKEA
-464 VKQYARLSTSNMDVM
+464 VKIAVGLKQEARLNTGTIEVM
-479 PDSMTVGSESNVM
+479 PDAISVGEESNVM
-492 FGINNTGKVVLY
+492 FSINNTGKVMLY
-504 NVTVNFEAD
+504 NVNAVFEAD
-513 SIKPTDYYVGNI
+513 SIQKNEAYVGNI
-525 KPGET
+525 EPGKS
-530 GNVDTMLSGIAATA
+530 GNVDTMINGIAPTA
-544 DDGTVHVIINYEDEN
+544 DDGKVKLSITYEDEN
-559 GQPAEP
+559 GKVST
-565 VEKELTLLV
+565 VEKEIQLMV
-574 EEEVQEDWNMDV
+574 NEDQSMDESNV
-586 PEDMDVSGQ
+586 DDTWSSDDIQPEPSTTD
-595 PASGA
+595 
-600 NNKLLLAGG
+600 KLKHLAIPVGIV
-609 GVAFVAV
+609 GVVLAAV
-616 IAAIVFA
+616 ILVVIRR
-623 VKFIKKR
+623 KK
-630 KEAKQQKDDENEIS
+630 KKAGMDDEIL

>member
-1 MKIKGLRWMATFL
+1 MATFL

-189 MAWIETKKTTGTSET
+189 MAWIETKKTTGISET

-246 DVRVDMELSEDIT
+246 DVRVDMELSEDIA

-309 ENENGNFAAPV
+309 ENENGNFAAPI

-376 NASNSIVASNI
+376 NASNSIAASNI

-451 FKNAEESIIVDIP
+451 FKNAKEA
-464 VKQYARLSTSNMDVM
+464 VKIAVGLKQEARLNTGTIEVM
-479 PDSMTVGSESNVM
+479 PDAISVGEESNVM
-492 FGINNTGKVVLY
+492 FSINNTGKVMLY
-504 NVTVNFEAD
+504 NVNAVFEAD
-513 SIKPTDYYVGNI
+513 SIQKNEAYVGNI
-525 KPGET
+525 EPGKS
-530 GNVDTMLSGIAATA
+530 GNVDTMINGIAPTM
-544 DDGTVHVIINYEDEN
+544 DDGKVKLSITYEDEN
-559 GQPAEP
+559 GKVST
-565 VEKELTLLV
+565 VEKEIQLMV
-574 EEEVQEDWNMDV
+574 NEDQSMDESNV
-586 PEDMDVSGQ
+586 DDTWSSDDIQPEPSTTD
-595 PASGA
+595 
-600 NNKLLLAGG
+600 KLKHLAIPVGIV
-609 GVAFVAV
+609 GVVLAAV
-616 IAAIVFA
+616 ILVVIRR
-623 VKFIKKR
+623 KK
-630 KEAKQQKDDENEIS
+630 KKAGMDDEIL

>member
-75 MNMEDKDWIETE
+75 MNMEDKDWVETE

-217 ENQPTP
+217 ENQSTP

-329 GKDEDDSLDSEAG
+329 GKDENDSLDSEAG

-376 NASNSIVASNI
+376 NASNSIAASNI
-387 LFTFESETVSD
+387 LFIFESEAVSD

-451 FKNAEESIIVDIP
+451 FKNAKEA
-464 VKQYARLSTSNMDVM
+464 VKIAVGLKQEARLNTGTIEVM
-479 PDSMTVGSESNVM
+479 PDAISVGEESNVM
-492 FGINNTGKVVLY
+492 FSINNTGKVMLY
-504 NVTVNFEAD
+504 NVNAVFEAD
-513 SIKPTDYYVGNI
+513 SIQKNEAYVGNI
-525 KPGET
+525 EPGKS
-530 GNVDTMLSGIAATA
+530 GNVDTMINGIAPTT
-544 DDGTVHVIINYEDEN
+544 DDGKVKLSITYEDEN
-559 GQPAEP
+559 GKVST
-565 VEKELTLLV
+565 VEKEIQLMVNEDQSMDESNIDDTWSSDD
-574 EEEVQEDWNMDV
+574 VQ
-586 PEDMDVSGQ
+586 PEPSTTD
-595 PASGA
+595 
-600 NNKLLLAGG
+600 KLKHLAIPVGIV
-609 GVAFVAV
+609 GVVLAAV
-616 IAAIVFA
+616 ILVVIRR
-623 VKFIKKR
+623 KK
-630 KEAKQQKDDENEIS
+630 KKAGMDDEIL

>member
-1 MKIKGLRWMATFL
+1 MATFL

-75 MNMEDKDWIETE
+75 MNMEDKDWVETE

-204 NEDNSEPVAFALG
+204 NEDSSEPVAFALG
-217 ENQPTP
+217 ENQSTP

-246 DVRVDMELSEDIT
+246 DVRVDMELSEDIA

-376 NASNSIVASNI
+376 NASNSIAASNI

-451 FKNAEESIIVDIP
+451 FKNAKEA
-464 VKQYARLSTSNMDVM
+464 VKIAVGLKQEARLNTGTIEVM
-479 PDSMTVGSESNVM
+479 PDAISVGEESNVM
-492 FGINNTGKVVLY
+492 FSINNTGKVMLY
-504 NVTVNFEAD
+504 NVNAVFEAD
-513 SIKPTDYYVGNI
+513 SIQKNEAYVGNI
-525 KPGET
+525 EPGKS
-530 GNVDTMLSGIAATA
+530 GNVDTMINGIAPTT
-544 DDGTVHVIINYEDEN
+544 DDGKVKLSITYEDEN
-559 GQPAEP
+559 GKVST
-565 VEKELTLLV
+565 VEKEIQLMVNEDQSMDESNIDDTWNSDD
-574 EEEVQEDWNMDV
+574 VQ
-586 PEDMDVSGQ
+586 PEPSTTD
-595 PASGA
+595 
-600 NNKLLLAGG
+600 KLKHLAIPVGIV
-609 GVAFVAV
+609 GVILAAV
-616 IAAIVFA
+616 ILVVIRR
-623 VKFIKKR
+623 KK
-630 KEAKQQKDDENEIS
+630 KKAGMDDEIL

>member
-1 MKIKGLRWMATFL
+1 MATFL
-14 AACMLMGAVPATA
+14 AVCMLMGAVPATA

-75 MNMEDKDWIETE
+75 MNMEDKDWVETE

-217 ENQPTP
+217 ENQSTP

-329 GKDEDDSLDSEAG
+329 GKDEDGSLDSEAG

-376 NASNSIVASNI
+376 NASNSIAASNI

-451 FKNAEESIIVDIP
+451 FKNAKEA
-464 VKQYARLSTSNMDVM
+464 VKIAIGLKQEARLNTGTIEVM
-479 PDSMTVGSESNVM
+479 PDAISVGQESNVM
-492 FGINNTGKVVLY
+492 FSINNTGKVMLY
-504 NVTVNFEAD
+504 NVNAVFEAD
-513 SIKPTDYYVGNI
+513 SIQKNEAYVGNI
-525 KPGET
+525 EPGKS
-530 GNVDTMLSGIAATA
+530 GNVDTMINGIAPTT
-544 DDGTVHVIINYEDEN
+544 DDGKVKLSITYEDES
-559 GQPAEP
+559 GKVST
-565 VEKELTLLV
+565 VEKEIQLMVNEDQSMDESNIDDTWNSDD
-574 EEEVQEDWNMDV
+574 VQ
-586 PEDMDVSGQ
+586 PEPSMTD
-595 PASGA
+595 
-600 NNKLLLAGG
+600 KLKHLAIPVGIV
-609 GVAFVAV
+609 GVVLAAV
-616 IAAIVFA
+616 ILVVIRR
-623 VKFIKKR
+623 KK
-630 KEAKQQKDDENEIS
+630 KKAGMDDEIL

>member
-1 MKIKGLRWMATFL
+1 MATFL

-75 MNMEDKDWIETE
+75 MNMEDKDWVETE

-204 NEDNSEPVAFALG
+204 DEDSSEPVAFALG
-217 ENQPTP
+217 ENQSTP

-329 GKDEDDSLDSEAG
+329 GKDEADSLDSEAG

-376 NASNSIVASNI
+376 NASNSIAASNI
-387 LFTFESETVSD
+387 LFTFESEAVSD

-451 FKNAEESIIVDIP
+451 FKNAKEA
-464 VKQYARLSTSNMDVM
+464 VKIAVGLKQEARLNTGTIEVM
-479 PDSMTVGSESNVM
+479 PDAISVGEESNVM
-492 FGINNTGKVVLY
+492 FSINNTGKVMLY
-504 NVTVNFEAD
+504 NVNAVFEAD
-513 SIKPTDYYVGNI
+513 SIQKNEAYVGNI
-525 KPGET
+525 EPGKS
-530 GNVDTMLSGIAATA
+530 GNVDTMINGIAPTT
-544 DDGTVHVIINYEDEN
+544 DDGKVKLSITYEDEN
-559 GQPAEP
+559 GKVST
-565 VEKELTLLV
+565 VEKEIQLMVNDDQSMDESNVDDTWNSDDVQPEPSTTDKLKHLAILV
-574 EEEVQEDWNMDV
+574 GIVGV
-586 PEDMDVSGQ
+586 V
-595 PASGA
+595 
-600 NNKLLLAGG
+600 LA
-609 GVAFVAV
+609 AV
-616 IAAIVFA
+616 ILVVIRR
-623 VKFIKKR
+623 KK
-630 KEAKQQKDDENEIS
+630 KKAGMDDEIL

>member
-75 MNMEDKDWIETE
+75 MNMEDKDWVETE

-246 DVRVDMELSEDIT
+246 DVRVDMELSEDIA

-376 NASNSIVASNI
+376 NASNSIAASNI
-387 LFTFESETVSD
+387 LFTFESEAVSD

-451 FKNAEESIIVDIP
+451 FKNAKEA
-464 VKQYARLSTSNMDVM
+464 VKIAVGLKQEARLNTGTIEVM
-479 PDSMTVGSESNVM
+479 PDAISVGEESNVM
-492 FGINNTGKVVLY
+492 FSINNTGKVMLY
-504 NVTVNFEAD
+504 NVNAVFEAD
-513 SIKPTDYYVGNI
+513 SIQKNEAYVGNI
-525 KPGET
+525 EPGKS
-530 GNVDTMLSGIAATA
+530 GNVDTMINGIAPTT
-544 DDGTVHVIINYEDEN
+544 DDGKVKLSITYEDEN
-559 GQPAEP
+559 GKVST
-565 VEKELTLLV
+565 VEKEIQLMVNEDQSMDESNVDDTWNSDD
-574 EEEVQEDWNMDV
+574 VQ
-586 PEDMDVSGQ
+586 PEPSTTD
-595 PASGA
+595 
-600 NNKLLLAGG
+600 KLKHLAIPVGIV
-609 GVAFVAV
+609 GVVLAAV
-616 IAAIVFA
+616 ILVVIRR
-623 VKFIKKR
+623 KK
-630 KEAKQQKDDENEIS
+630 KKAGMDDEIL

>member
-1 MKIKGLRWMATFL
+1 MATFL

-246 DVRVDMELSEDIT
+246 DVRVDMELSEDIA

-309 ENENGNFAAPV
+309 ENENGNFAAPI

-376 NASNSIVASNI
+376 NASNSIAASNI

-451 FKNAEESIIVDIP
+451 FKNAKEA
-464 VKQYARLSTSNMDVM
+464 VKIAVGLKQEARLNTGTIEVM
-479 PDSMTVGSESNVM
+479 PDAISVGEESNVM
-492 FGINNTGKVVLY
+492 FSINNTGKVMLY
-504 NVTVNFEAD
+504 NVNVVFEAD
-513 SIKPTDYYVGNI
+513 SIQKNEAYVGNI
-525 KPGET
+525 EPGKS
-530 GNVDTMLSGIAATA
+530 GNVDTMINGIAPTM
-544 DDGTVHVIINYEDEN
+544 DDGKVKLSITYEDEN
-559 GQPAEP
+559 GKVST
-565 VEKELTLLV
+565 VEKEIQLMV
-574 EEEVQEDWNMDV
+574 NEDQSMDESNV
-586 PEDMDVSGQ
+586 DDTWSSDDIQPEPSTTD
-595 PASGA
+595 
-600 NNKLLLAGG
+600 KLKHLAIPVGIV
-609 GVAFVAV
+609 GVVLAAV
-616 IAAIVFA
+616 ILVVIRR
-623 VKFIKKR
+623 KK
-630 KEAKQQKDDENEIS
+630 KKAGMDDEIL

>member
-1 MKIKGLRWMATFL
+1 MGTFL

-246 DVRVDMELSEDIT
+246 DVRVDMELSEDIA

-309 ENENGNFAAPV
+309 ENENGNFAAPI

-376 NASNSIVASNI
+376 NASNSIAASNI

-451 FKNAEESIIVDIP
+451 FKNAKEA
-464 VKQYARLSTSNMDVM
+464 VKIAVGLKQEARLNTGTIEVM
-479 PDSMTVGSESNVM
+479 PDAISVGEESNVM
-492 FGINNTGKVVLY
+492 FSINNTGKVMLY
-504 NVTVNFEAD
+504 NVNAVFEAD
-513 SIKPTDYYVGNI
+513 SIQKNEAYVGNI
-525 KPGET
+525 EPGKS
-530 GNVDTMLSGIAATA
+530 GNVDTMINGIAPTM
-544 DDGTVHVIINYEDEN
+544 DDGKVKLSITYEDEN
-559 GQPAEP
+559 GKVST
-565 VEKELTLLV
+565 VEKEIQLMV
-574 EEEVQEDWNMDV
+574 NEDQSMDESNV
-586 PEDMDVSGQ
+586 DDTWSSDDIQPEPSTTD
-595 PASGA
+595 
-600 NNKLLLAGG
+600 KLKHLAIPVGIV
-609 GVAFVAV
+609 GVVLAAV
-616 IAAIVFA
+616 ILVVIRR
-623 VKFIKKR
+623 KK
-630 KEAKQQKDDENEIS
+630 KKAGMDDEIL